1 MKAALVKAYGPP
13 DAIVVEDV
21 PSPEPGAGEVRIR
34 IRACGVNFPDV
45 LMVAGKYQFKPEMP
59 FSPGAE
65 MSGDIDAVGDGV
77 EHLKVGQRVFCM
89 VGHGGMAEQIVV
101 PAAAVVPIPDAL
113 DYRIAAAIMMTYG
126 TSYHALKQRAQIQ
139 PGETL
144 LVLGAA
150 GGVGLAA
157 VELGV
162 KMGAKVIAAASNEE
176 KLDLAR
182 QYGASE
188 CINYTEVSLKDTIKA
203 MTGGQG
209 VDVIYDPV
217 GGALFDDCLRALA
230 WRGRLLVI
238 GFASGEIPAAP
249 ANLPLLKGASVVGV
263 FWGAFTQREREANDE
278 NTRELMQWLLAGELK
293 PHVGTVLPLDQAA
306 EAMNILARRE
316 AMGKVVI
323 EMP

>member
-13 DAIVVEDV
+13 DSIVVEEV

-77 EHLKVGQRVFCM
+77 EHLKIGQRVFCM

-162 KMGAKVIAAASNEE
+162 KMGARVIAAASNEE

-188 CINYTEVSLKDTIKA
+188 CINYTEVSLKDTVKA

-217 GGALFDDCLRALA
+217 GGGLFDDCLRALA

-238 GFASGEIPAAP
+238 GFASGEIPSAP

-278 NTRELMQWLLAGELK
+278 NTRELMQWLMAGELK
-293 PHVGTVLPLDQAA
+293 PHVGSVLPLDRAG

-316 AMGKVVI
+316 ALGKVVI

>member
-1 MKAALVKAYGPP
+1 MKAALVKTYGPP

-113 DYRIAAAIMMTYG
+113 DYRVAAAIMMTYG

-162 KMGAKVIAAASNEE
+162 KMGAKVIAAASNED

-238 GFASGEIPAAP
+238 GFASGEIPSAP

-278 NTRELMQWLLAGELK
+278 NTRELMQWLLARELK
-293 PHVGTVLPLDQAA
+293 PHVGTVLPLDDAA